1 MHAGAAKQDPALCMD
16 REMEALWGWE
26 VMAAGWL
33 QSQEH
38 AQGTHSLD

>member
-1 MHAGAAKQDPALCMD
+1 MHGQGDGGTLGLGSN
-16 REMEALWGWE
+16 R
-26 VMAAGWL
+26 AAGWL